1 MGGLARGCAWRTA
14 LLPNPRASA
23 HGMARSDA
31 VAAARASYLVPGR
44 RAHHQQHA
52 SLCALVPPGAA
63 PLREAGQVSS
73 GPRRGRDMGSRGGG
87 GTSGKDGAGLG
98 LWRGAGP

>member
-73 GPRRGRDMGSRGGG
+73 GPRRGRDMYILEIS
-87 GTSGKDGAGLG
+87 SGI
-98 LWRGAGP
+98 